1 MDLEKLKDYQK
12 HIRNFSIVAHVDHG
26 KSTIADRIL
35 ELTDTV
41 SKRQLKNQMLDDMPL
56 ERQRGITIKMNSV
69 QVKYHAND
77 GEDYIFHLID
87 TPGHVDFS
95 YEVSRSL
102 AACEG
107 AVLVVDAS
115 QGVQAQTLSNTYLA
129 LENDLEILPVLNKID
144 LPSADPDMAKS
155 EIGDMLGLDAS
166 DAVEVSGKTGAGIPE
181 LLERIVTDI
190 PAPTGDLTK
199 PLKALIFDSKYDD
212 YRGVVMSVRIEE
224 GTIKPGDEIM
234 IMNTGK
240 KYEVTEVGVS
250 SPHPV
255 KEDIL
260 IAGDVGY
267 ITANIKS
274 VRETRVGDTITS
286 AENPTAEALPGYRQI
301 PPMVYSGMYPTDNRD
316 YDDLKEALQKLQ
328 LNDASLEFE
337 PETSQALGFGFRCG
351 FLGLL
356 HMDVVQERLEQE
368 FDLDL
373 IMTAPSVDYHA
384 IMPTG
389 EVKLIDNPADL
400 PDAGEYKELQEPYV
414 KAEIMVPNDFVGVVM
429 QLCEGKRGE
438 FQTMDY
444 LDKYRV
450 NVIYEMPLAEII
462 YDFFDQL
469 KSSTKGY
476 ASLDYEIIGYKAT
489 NLVKIDILLN
499 KEPIDALSFIAHREE
514 ARDRAVQMCS
524 LLKKLIPR
532 QNFQVD
538 IQGAIGSKIISRA
551 TVKPYRKDVTWKIH
565 TGDPDRRAKLL
576 EKQKRGKKRMK
587 SVGRVEVPQDAFMAV
602 LRMNDDDIKGK

>member
-190 PAPTGDLTK
+190 PAPTEDLTK

-384 IMPTG
+384 IMPTA